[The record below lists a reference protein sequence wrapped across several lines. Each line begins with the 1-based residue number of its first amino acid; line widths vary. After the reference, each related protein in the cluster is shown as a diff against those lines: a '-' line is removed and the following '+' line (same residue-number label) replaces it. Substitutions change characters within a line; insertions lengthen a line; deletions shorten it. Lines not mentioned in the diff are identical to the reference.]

1 MTNEELYQI
10 ILNQKSPEKL
20 VKAWTI
26 KDVLIQTLAS
36 MFTYKNLPESIN
48 EDFIERYLIMNGSAA
63 VWILDNPL
71 AVRYKDELI
80 VSIGCPAER
89 PDAYGIG
96 KNYIASTMDGYV
108 KTLDDSTGAIGWN
121 NSLHISDMALINNF
135 TDMLTEMFVSLKA
148 NVLYSRYKP
157 VFKASDD
164 KEKRAIEEA
173 FSKIKDDLAP
183 IVITSSNVLAEL
195 EGNPETIK
203 TFDIT
208 DVKNSDKLQYIIKSI
223 EDIFRLFY
231 TLYGQCIQGNGKKA
245 QQTVDEVEGSTSTSF
260 ILPNDRLKQRRKW
273 IEKINKLF
281 DKNYEVDFSDAWKTE
296 SIKYK
301 KEADIDDNGELEELT
316 ETGEET
322 VKETETE
329 TEKQTEEE
337 TVKETEEETEER
349 KEREEE

>member
-1 MTNEELYQI
+1 MTNEELYQM

-108 KTLDDSTGAIGWN
+108 KTLDETNCVVGWN

-157 VFKASDD
+157 VFKAGDD

-183 IVITSSNVLAEL
+183 IVITSSNILAEL

-322 VKETETE
+322 EEETV
-329 TEKQTEEE
+329 KQTEEE
-337 TVKETEEETEER
+337 TVKETVEETEER

>member
-1 MTNEELYQI
+1 MTNEELYQLI
-10 ILNQKSPEKL
+10 CNQKSPEKL

-26 KDVLIQTLAS
+26 KDVLIQTLSS
-36 MFTYKNLPESIN
+36 MFTYSNLPESIN
-48 EDFIERYLIMNGSAA
+48 EDFIERFLIMNGAA
-63 VWILDNPL
+63 AAWILDNPL

-96 KNYIASTMDGYV
+96 KTFIATTADGYV
-108 KTLDDSTGAIGWN
+108 KTLDDSTGAVGWN
-121 NSLHISDMALINNF
+121 NSMHISDMPIICNF
-135 TDMLTEMFVSLKA
+135 TDMLTEMFISLKA

-223 EDIFRLFY
+223 EDMFRIFY
-231 TLYGQCIQGNGKKA
+231 TLYGQCIQGNSKKA

-273 IEKINKLF
+273 VDKINKLF
-281 DKNYEVDFSDAWKTE
+281 GTNIEVDFSDAWKTE
-296 SIKYK
+296 SLKYK
-301 KEADIDDNGELEELT
+301 KEADLDDNGELEELT
-316 ETGEET
+316 DS
-322 VKETETE
+322 ETEKE
-329 TEKQTEEE
+329 AVKQTEEE
-337 TVKETEEETEER
+337 TVKETEEETEEETEKR
-349 KEREEE
+349 KESDEE